1 MTAIGCPE
9 AADNPDY
16 AHNDGR
22 ARHARA
28 IDGIIGKWA
37 ASHSLDEVLAI
48 LHEARIP
55 AGRVYDIADI
65 CADPHY
71 QARNMILDSQL
82 DDGTPIKLPEIVPKP
97 SGPPGARTP
106 RNRHGQEKR

>member
-1 MTAIGCPE
+1 MCKRLMTAIGCPE

-48 LHEARIP
+48 LHEARLP

-65 CADPHY
+65 CPHPNY
-71 QARNMILDSQL
+71 QARNLIRVSQL
-82 DDGTPIKLPEIVPKP
+82 EDGAPQKNQGERPD
-97 SGPPGARTP
+97 R
-106 RNRHGQEKR
+106 